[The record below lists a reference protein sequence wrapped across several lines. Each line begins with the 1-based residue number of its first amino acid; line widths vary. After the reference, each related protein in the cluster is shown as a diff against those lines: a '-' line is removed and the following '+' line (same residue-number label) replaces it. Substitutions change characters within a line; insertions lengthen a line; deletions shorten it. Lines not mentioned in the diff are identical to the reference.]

1 MARYIFR
8 RLLLMIPVLICV
20 SFVVF
25 FLMDLAPGDIVSQ
38 MAPADAT
45 PEQIEMLREELG
57 LNGTVLQ
64 RYGRYLWNLLH
75 GDMGTSLSLKRPVI
89 EVFIERLP
97 ATTAPGWTAAVLSS
111 RC

>member
-1 MARYIFR
+1 
-8 RLLLMIPVLICV
+8 MIPVLICV

-64 RYGRYLWNLLH
+64 RYGRYLWNLLP
-75 GDMGTSLSLKRPVI
+75 GDMGLLCRLS
-89 EVFIERLP
+89 
-97 ATTAPGWTAAVLSS
+97 GLS
-111 RC
+111 